1 MCGSNGWLA
10 ARAWRQKASKKEK
23 KPVIEEK
30 KEYLDQQYVQ
40 AAITDQ
46 DLRIIV
52 RLPEGIDQ
60 DEWLATNTISFFH
73 NINLLYSTISE
84 YCTSSTCPNMSG
96 PGNTKQFYG
105 GQATSGRAGDGGS
118 IRQYT
123 WYDEKGKKTKC
134 SAAQYVDY
142 VMSFMDKHITDESVF
157 PTKFGHTF
165 PNGFEAT
172 VKKFFRLLLHVISHI
187 YHAHYRELVHLD
199 VHAHMN
205 SAFAH
210 FILFTHEFR
219 LIDPKE
225 TVVLDDLVE
234 AMHIFPSE
242 KDDVQDSEKQD
253 AKESS

>member
-1 MCGSNGWLA
+1 MDVLFGW
-10 ARAWRQKASKKEK
+10 RYTWEPSKNERKASKKEK

-96 PGNTKQFYG
+96 PGNT
-105 GQATSGRAGDGGS
+105 
-118 IRQYT
+118 QYT